1 MSGIG
6 AELPP
11 HLLAKRKRQ
20 QDEDADVAPT
30 TASGAKRASSPDEPD
45 KRQRVIGPA
54 MPPAPLDQ
62 RPSHPPNTIEDDSS
76 DEDDD
81 FGPALPTG
89 DAISN
94 DNDDHTQN
102 AVSDAPQAEEKLK
115 RDDWMMMPPKQDDL
129 AARMD
134 PSVQRPRGFNTGK
147 GAKAPN
153 TGGDDSSIWHETPE
167 QKRKRL
173 ADEMMGVGTTSMT
186 TRPNPVKISKKTGAH
201 EKIQE
206 HIEKTRGPSLMDQ
219 HAKTKG
225 VEAEDD
231 PSKRAFDRE
240 KDMGSG
246 GRISTTQKREMLNKA
261 AGFSD
266 KFSGGSYLCGTV
278 LDEPGLLQGRNPICG
293 LDDAT
298 HAVVH
303 RKPSPSPAILGTTR
317 MDIAARLQKR
327 QNTGDMSNSVND
339 DYYDGNWW
347 WSDTGYAIRYT
358 IIIVILAII
367 LLYFVGG
374 YFHARRRMK
383 KGLPLKRYHR
393 WMVRRQYR
401 QQQHAAPQYNAYYQD
416 PNQQGYPMQ
425 PYGNNPPPPYVAPP
439 PAYAPP
445 EGASKAM
452 ADQNYTHLAQ
462 AGGPSGPPP
471 PAAMRQ

>member
-1 MSGIG
+1 
-6 AELPP
+6 
-11 HLLAKRKRQ
+11 
-20 QDEDADVAPT
+20 
-30 TASGAKRASSPDEPD
+30 
-45 KRQRVIGPA
+45 

-206 HIEKTRGPSLMDQ
+206 HIVSVWAMQPVGCTVIADNDCRRRHEGHLSWINMRRRRASRQKT
-219 HAKTKG
+219 
-225 VEAEDD
+225 
-231 PSKRAFDRE
+231 
-240 KDMGSG
+240 
-246 GRISTTQKREMLNKA
+246 I
-261 AGFSD
+261 
-266 KFSGGSYLCGTV
+266 
-278 LDEPGLLQGRNPICG
+278 
-293 LDDAT
+293 
-298 HAVVH
+298 
-303 RKPSPSPAILGTTR
+303 PASEHSI
-317 MDIAARLQKR
+317 
-327 QNTGDMSNSVND
+327 
-339 DYYDGNWW
+339 
-347 WSDTGYAIRYT
+347 
-358 IIIVILAII
+358 
-367 LLYFVGG
+367 
-374 YFHARRRMK
+374 ARRTWEVEVVYRRLRSERCSTRLLVSRTSFQGDRTCSKEELTRTAPRMAFIFDVMTWLYCIAVA
-383 KGLPLKRYHR
+383 GLCSMSRACCR
-393 WMVRRQYR
+393 DAIQSAVSM
-401 QQQHAAPQYNAYYQD
+401 
-416 PNQQGYPMQ
+416 M
-425 PYGNNPPPPYVAPP
+425 
-439 PAYAPP
+439 
-445 EGASKAM
+445 
-452 ADQNYTHLAQ
+452 
-462 AGGPSGPPP
+462 
-471 PAAMRQ
+471 